1 MCREGN
7 RRGVYIERVRV
18 WRDMKFEWGRGK
30 EFLMND
36 FYLKIQ
42 KVFGKYE
49 KAFKVK
55 KTNVLKNVKSF
66 KI

>member
-18 WRDMKFEWGRGK
+18 WRGVKFEWGRGK
-30 EFLMND
+30 ECLIND
-36 FYLKIQ
+36 FNLKIQ

-55 KTNVLKNVKSF
+55 KISVLRNVKGF
-66 KI
+66 EI